1 MVAVMVIVSIT
12 ACADARGSTA
22 GPTTAGPTTTG
33 PTTAGPTT
41 TWPATPRRI
50 ALVSFDACG
59 DYLAWVRQAALT
71 RVGPYG
77 LGGLLPNRYADAAG
91 GVATPLL
98 GSEDSSA
105 VVRAAEPPMPA
116 TTEPSMPATDTASSA
131 DHGTNV
137 QEAGVDEGDQ
147 TKVDGTRIVTV
158 HGTTLEV
165 VSIAGAAPTLVSS
178 IDVGLYGGQLL
189 VDGDRAIV
197 YGPSNTMVT
206 PPTPL
211 PSEGVATRPISGG
224 AMVASPGD
232 QQTSLVQVDLSKG
245 AIVDRRTVDGTV
257 TAARSVDGSFRFVVS
272 SVEPQQLG
280 FVTPQN
286 TTGEAGAI
294 AFNKAVIEQSTIDD
308 WLPSVT
314 DASGHRSRL
323 VDCASMSHPATFSGF
338 DTLTVITVPGG
349 LDSMTA
355 TGLTG
360 DAQVTYASPSHLY
373 VATTAVTSGDG
384 AASVAAPGTDIHRFD
399 ISTKDAATYQG
410 SGHIDGA
417 VLNQY
422 SMSES
427 GEFLRVATTEEAMRP
442 NPTFAVPC
450 CSGGPEPAPPVGTGS
465 SITVLALKGGELT
478 TVGTVGGLGPSEQIK
493 AVRYLGDL
501 AYVVTFRRTDP
512 LHVVDLS
519 VPTAPRL
526 LGELT
531 ADGYSSYL
539 QPVGPNRLLGIG
551 TDVGPSN
558 EPAGALATLYDTSDP
573 THPREL
579 DRITFPF
586 AQFDVANDPHAFT
599 WDEATQ
605 VATATGGMFGTS
617 DDRMTGT
624 IQGVAIG
631 ISVAGDHLREV
642 GRIVDPA
649 GPGTSLGVSRTL
661 VAGDRLWSITWTG
674 VSGHDRATLAA
685 VTPMLRW

>member
-1 MVAVMVIVSIT
+1 MVAVVVVVSIT
-12 ACADARGSTA
+12 ACSDARR
-22 GPTTAGPTTTG
+22 
-33 PTTAGPTT
+33 TTAGPTT
-41 TWPATPRRI
+41 TWPPAPRRI

-59 DYLAWVRQAALT
+59 DYLSWVRQAALT
-71 RVGPYG
+71 GVGPYG
-77 LGGLLPNRYADAAG
+77 LSGLLPNRYGVATG
-91 GVATPLL
+91 GVA
-98 GSEDSSA
+98 
-105 VVRAAEPPMPA
+105 VVRGAEPAVPA
-116 TTEPSMPATDTASSA
+116 TTEPAMATTAPATAAAPSASPT

-178 IDVGLYGGQLL
+178 IDVGMYDGRLL

-197 YGPSNTMVT
+197 YGPSNTMVAT
-206 PPTPL
+206 PTPTPF
-211 PSEGVATRPISGG
+211 PSEGVSTRPVTGDAI
-224 AMVASPGD
+224 VASTGD

-245 AIVDRRTVDGTV
+245 TVVDRKTVDGTV

-286 TTGEAGAI
+286 VSGEAGAT

-323 VDCASMSHPATFSGF
+323 VDCASMSHPATFAGF
-338 DTLTVITVPGG
+338 DTLTVITVPDG
-349 LDSMTA
+349 LGSMTA
-355 TGLTG
+355 TGLTA
-360 DAQVTYASPSHLY
+360 DAEVTYASTSHLY
-373 VATTAVTSGDG
+373 VATSAVATGG
-384 AASVAAPGTDIHRFD
+384 PAASAATPGTDIHRFD

-410 SGHIDGA
+410 SGHIDGTL
-417 VLNQY
+417 LNQY
-422 SMSES
+422 AMSES
-427 GEFLRVATTEEAMRP
+427 GEFLRVATTEQA
-442 NPTFAVPC
+442 AQ
-450 CSGGPEPAPPVGTGS
+450 PEPALGMPCCKGGPDRPLPVGTSS

-478 TVGTVGGLGPSEQIK
+478 TVGRVGGLGPSEQIK

-519 VPTAPRL
+519 VPTAPRV

-531 ADGYSSYL
+531 AVGYSSYL

-551 TDVGPSN
+551 TDQGPSG
-558 EPAGALATLYDTSDP
+558 EVAGGLVTLYDTSDP

-579 DRITFPF
+579 DRITEPF
-586 AQFDVANDPHAFT
+586 TQFDVANDSHAFT
-599 WDEATQ
+599 WDGATQ

-617 DDRMTGT
+617 GDGGSGML
-624 IQGVAIG
+624 QGVAIG

-661 VAGDRLWSITWTG
+661 VAGDRLWSITSTG

-685 VTPMLRW
+685 VTSMLRW